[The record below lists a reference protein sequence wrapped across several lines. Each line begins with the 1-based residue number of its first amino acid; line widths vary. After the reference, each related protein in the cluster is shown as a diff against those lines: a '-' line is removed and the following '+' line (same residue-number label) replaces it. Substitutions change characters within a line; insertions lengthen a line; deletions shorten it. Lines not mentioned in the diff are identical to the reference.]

1 MGSSGLR
8 VTLETARIA
17 GKVSKNKSMTD
28 TKAPLEEKKG
38 NLGFEIISI
47 PANLHLHLNLLRHMD
62 NAEVS
67 PTT

>member
-1 MGSSGLR
+1 MGSSGLQ

-28 TKAPLEEKKG
+28 TKAPLEEKKKW
-38 NLGFEIISI
+38 NLGFEVTSI
-47 PANLHLHLNLLRHMD
+47 PANLHLHLNLMD
-62 NAEVS
+62 NEEVS